1 MTKTETK
8 MNPSTRL
15 LSALVGMMM
24 LATALNVGAEQ
35 GHEPAAKTT
44 DSAPPTVAE
53 LRQEWAEAVDAFN
66 SYSAAQ
72 REAALAR
79 AKTTLQA
86 MDARIEQLQ
95 AQADDQWDQLSQS
108 ARQKRQATLR
118 ALREQRNRVAEW
130 YGGMKHSSAG
140 AWDDVK
146 DGFVGAYGILTR
158 SFGNALAEFDSD
170 EGEKR

>member
-1 MTKTETK
+1 MTKTK
-8 MNPSTRL
+8 MNPSAHL
-15 LSALVGMMM
+15 LAALVGMMM
-24 LATALNVGAEQ
+24 LAMALSVGAKQ
-35 GHEPAAKTT
+35 GQEAAAKTT
-44 DSAPPTVAE
+44 DSAPPTVAQ

-79 AKTTLQA
+79 ARTTLQA
-86 MDARIEQLQ
+86 MDARIEQLE
-95 AQADDQWDQLSQS
+95 AQANDQWDQLSQS

-130 YGGMKHSSAG
+130 YGGMKHSSAS
-140 AWDDVK
+140 AWDEVK
-146 DGFVGAYGILTR
+146 EGFIGAYGILNR
-158 SFGNALAEFDSD
+158 SFGSALDEFDSD